1 MFLLDLCVNW
11 LVCLTPFSL
20 LFREIALYWY
30 FCQRI
35 VDVVAVPQMW
45 IRKVIDCLILLHL
58 LSWHWTDR
66 SQGFLQ
72 IDDDWSSKE
81 REERQRDSP
90 YGPKLHKAIWTLSC
104 WLRFMTHQSDTCFFS
119 FSSENTGS
127 DHRIKWQMTDTS
139 RRIPMPYR
147 QNISCVCITI
157 VRENGGCRGTS
168 ATWKHV
174 NLRSCIMNCS
184 CMFILCPSL

>member
-1 MFLLDLCVNW
+1 
-11 LVCLTPFSL
+11 
-20 LFREIALYWY
+20 
-30 FCQRI
+30 
-35 VDVVAVPQMW
+35 MW

-90 YGPKLHKAIWTLSC
+90 YARNCTKPYGLYLADSDS
-104 WLRFMTHQSDTCFFS
+104 WLINQILVS
-119 FSSENTGS
+119 FLFPLRTQGLTTGLN
-127 DHRIKWQMTDTS
+127 DKWQTPPGEYQCPTGRTS
-139 RRIPMPYR
+139 HV
-147 QNISCVCITI
+147 SV
-157 VRENGGCRGTS
+157 VRENAGCRGTS
-168 ATWKHV
+168 ATWKHG